1 MRKKKFWVKK
11 MFGSKKKL
19 RKQIFWVKKNFGS
32 KKHPLVEKSGVKNQV
47 GRLAQGC
54 MIFKIRYTSLTGHF
68 RACVVLIAFDP
79 TGSED
84 LLLLQL
90 DRSLPSYIGRTGA
103 W

>member
-1 MRKKKFWVKK
+1 M
-11 MFGSKKKL
+11 
-19 RKQIFWVKKNFGS
+19 
-32 KKHPLVEKSGVKNQV
+32 SGGVRCQEMSGGVRRCQEMSGGV
-47 GRLAQGC
+47 GQRC

-79 TGSED
+79 TGPED

>member
-1 MRKKKFWVKK
+1 MEHFLA
-11 MFGSKKKL
+11 GSFYINSFNQIL
-19 RKQIFWVKKNFGS
+19 REVAG
-32 KKHPLVEKSGVKNQV
+32 GVG
-47 GRLAQGC
+47 GRTGMEWWWSDQRC
-54 MIFKIRYTSLTGHF
+54 TIFKIRYTSLTGHF

-103 W
+103 WRCSTNGSSAGC